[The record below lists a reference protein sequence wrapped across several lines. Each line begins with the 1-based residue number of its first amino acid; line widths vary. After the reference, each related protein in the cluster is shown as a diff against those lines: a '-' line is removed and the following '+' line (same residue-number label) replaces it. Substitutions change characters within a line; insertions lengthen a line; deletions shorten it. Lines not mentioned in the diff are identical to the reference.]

1 MEMFFVCSLF
11 VSCFAGGMLAENV
24 RQRQIQDHER
34 EQRYDRNE
42 RTLRRVVQYLNDI
55 APAQA
60 ESV

>member
-1 MEMFFVCSLF
+1 MEMFFVGSLF
-11 VSCFAGGMLAENV
+11 VSCIAGGMLAENV
-24 RQRQIQDHER
+24 RQRSIQDNER